1 MRGQSA
7 PACFVIPHVNISIS
21 LFTQSPALPFSE
33 SPSSFT
39 FSLARL
45 YRNVGLRPDRGE
57 HTACGHWGN
66 MVTAVRTEETQRS
79 GLIAINLAAIIFGTA
94 ALYGK
99 LDISPLWI
107 VMMRGAFASI
117 ALAAVGLLS
126 GGLGLLPT
134 IAQLRG
140 LLVTGIL
147 LAIHWVTFF
156 LSVQLAGVAVATL
169 TFAAFPLFTVLLVT
183 MKARRRPSLLE
194 LGAGLAIILAVALLV
209 DAKDSN
215 AQLTGAIVGLGSA
228 LSFAVFGIKAQL
240 LTTEIPPL
248 MVSLIQNLT
257 VALCLTPTLV
267 FSSQAPHTT
276 TDWVCLMLLGGV
288 TTAFMHQLYLFALKR
303 LSATTCSGFI
313 ALEPVYAIVFAAIF
327 FGEPLTRWVV
337 VSAAF
342 IIASSIVLLRAE
354 RVTVVLD

>member
-1 MRGQSA
+1 
-7 PACFVIPHVNISIS
+7 
-21 LFTQSPALPFSE
+21 
-33 SPSSFT
+33 
-39 FSLARL
+39 
-45 YRNVGLRPDRGE
+45 
-57 HTACGHWGN
+57 
-66 MVTAVRTEETQRS
+66 MVTPVRTEETQRS

-99 LDISPLWI
+99 LDISPFWI
-107 VMMRGAFASI
+107 VMMRGTFASI
-117 ALAAVGLLS
+117 AIAVVGLLS
-126 GGLGLLPT
+126 GGLGLFPT
-134 IAQLRG
+134 IAELRG

-156 LSVQLAGVAVATL
+156 ESVQLAGVAVATL
-169 TFAAFPLFTVLLVT
+169 TFAVFPLFTVLLVT

-209 DAKDSN
+209 DAKDSD

-228 LSFAVFGIKAQL
+228 LSFAVFGIKAQI
-240 LTTEIPPL
+240 LTTEIQPL

-267 FSSQAPHTT
+267 FSSHAPHTT
-276 TDWVCLMLLGGV
+276 TDWVCLMLLGVV

-327 FGEPLTRWVV
+327 FGEPLTLWVV
-337 VSAAF
+337 VSATL
-342 IIASSIVLLRAE
+342 IIGSSIVLLRAE
-354 RVTVVLD
+354 QVTVVLD

>member
-1 MRGQSA
+1 
-7 PACFVIPHVNISIS
+7 
-21 LFTQSPALPFSE
+21 
-33 SPSSFT
+33 
-39 FSLARL
+39 
-45 YRNVGLRPDRGE
+45 
-57 HTACGHWGN
+57 

-99 LDISPLWI
+99 LDISPFWI
-107 VMMRGAFASI
+107 VMMRGTFASI
-117 ALAAVGLLS
+117 AIAAVGLLS
-126 GGLGLLPT
+126 GGLGPFPT
-134 IAQLRG
+134 IGQLRG

-156 LSVQLAGVAVATL
+156 ESVQLAGVAVATL
-169 TFAAFPLFTVLLVT
+169 TFAVFPLFTVLLVT

-194 LGAGLAIILAVALLV
+194 LGAGLTIILAVALLV
-209 DAKDSN
+209 DAKDSD

-228 LSFAVFGIKAQL
+228 LSFAVFGIKAQI
-240 LTTEIPPL
+240 LTTEIQPL

-267 FSSQAPHTT
+267 FSSHAPHTT
-276 TDWVCLMLLGGV
+276 TDWVCLMLLGVV

-327 FGEPLTRWVV
+327 FGEPLTLWVV
-337 VSAAF
+337 VSAAL
-342 IIASSIVLLRAE
+342 IIGSSIVLLRAE
-354 RVTVVLD
+354 HVTVVLD

>member
-1 MRGQSA
+1 
-7 PACFVIPHVNISIS
+7 
-21 LFTQSPALPFSE
+21 
-33 SPSSFT
+33 
-39 FSLARL
+39 
-45 YRNVGLRPDRGE
+45 
-57 HTACGHWGN
+57 

-99 LDISPLWI
+99 LDISPFWI
-107 VMMRGAFASI
+107 VMMRGTFASI
-117 ALAAVGLLS
+117 TIAVVGLLS
-126 GGLGLLPT
+126 GGVGLFPT
-134 IAQLRG
+134 IAELRG

-156 LSVQLAGVAVATL
+156 ESVQLAGVAVATL
-169 TFAAFPLFTVLLVT
+169 TFAVFPLFTVLLVT
-183 MKARRRPSLLE
+183 TKARRRPSLLE
-194 LGAGLAIILAVALLV
+194 LGAGLAIILAVALLI
-209 DAKDSN
+209 DAKDSD

-228 LSFAVFGIKAQL
+228 LSFAVFGIKAQI
-240 LTTEIPPL
+240 LTTEIQPL

-276 TDWVCLMLLGGV
+276 TDWVCLMLLGVV
-288 TTAFMHQLYLFALKR
+288 TTALMHQLYLFALKR

-327 FGEPLTRWVV
+327 FGEPLTLWVL
-337 VSAAF
+337 VSAAL
-342 IIASSIVLLRAE
+342 IIGSSIVLLRAE
-354 RVTVVLD
+354 QVTVVLD

>member
-1 MRGQSA
+1 
-7 PACFVIPHVNISIS
+7 
-21 LFTQSPALPFSE
+21 
-33 SPSSFT
+33 
-39 FSLARL
+39 
-45 YRNVGLRPDRGE
+45 
-57 HTACGHWGN
+57 

-79 GLIAINLAAIIFGTA
+79 GLIAINVAAIIFGTA

-99 LDISPLWI
+99 LDISPFWI
-107 VMMRGAFASI
+107 VMMRGTFASI
-117 ALAAVGLLS
+117 AIATVGVLS

-140 LLVTGIL
+140 LLVTGL
-147 LAIHWVTFF
+147 VLAIHWVTFF

-169 TFAAFPLFTVLLVT
+169 TFAVFPLFTVLLVT

-194 LGAGLAIILAVALLV
+194 LGAGIAIILAVALLV
-209 DAKDSN
+209 DAKNSD

-240 LTTEIPPL
+240 LTTEIQPL

-267 FSSQAPHTT
+267 LSSPAPHTT
-276 TDWVCLMLLGGV
+276 TDWVYLMLLGVV

-327 FGEPLTRWVV
+327 FGEPLTLWVV
-337 VSAAF
+337 VSAAL
-342 IIASSIVLLRAE
+342 IIGASMVLLRAE
-354 RVTVVLD
+354 QVTVVLD